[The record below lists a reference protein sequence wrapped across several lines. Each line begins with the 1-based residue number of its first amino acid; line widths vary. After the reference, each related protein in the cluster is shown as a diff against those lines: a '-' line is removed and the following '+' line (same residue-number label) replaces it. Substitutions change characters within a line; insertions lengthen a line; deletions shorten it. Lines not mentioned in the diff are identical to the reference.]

1 MERLAKRRYSPVGS
15 FEANGY
21 GLYDMVGNAYEWCQD
36 WYSEN
41 FIVVHQL

>member
-1 MERLAKRRYSPVGS
+1 MERLAKRWYSPVGS

-21 GLYDMVGNAYEWCQD
+21 GLYDMAGNAYEWCQD
-36 WYSEN
+36 WYSA